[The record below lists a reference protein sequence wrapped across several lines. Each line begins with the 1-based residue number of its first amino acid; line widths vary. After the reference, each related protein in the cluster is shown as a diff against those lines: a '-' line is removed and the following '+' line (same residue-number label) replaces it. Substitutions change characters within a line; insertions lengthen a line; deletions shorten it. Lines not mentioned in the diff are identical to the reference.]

1 VLYLDHA
8 ATTPVKPEA
17 LKAAWPYLTEEF
29 GNPSSVHET
38 GLRAKAALDWARET
52 CAAFLGVYPHEIA
65 FTSGGTEANNLAI
78 VGIALGS
85 PRGRHIVSARTEHS
99 SVLACLEYLEQ
110 AHGFEVTYLPVDDEG
125 RVTPEAL
132 RSALRPDTTLVTLM
146 LANNEMGLI
155 HPVAQLAAVAAEFG
169 VPMHTDA
176 VQAPGWLDLNVGAL
190 GVRALSLS
198 GHKFGAPKGSG
209 LVYLSSAL
217 SVEPVLHGGGQEQG
231 LRSGTQNLA
240 WAVAL
245 AVALQTLGNPAEARA
260 KAGAVTS
267 AFIDGVLAEFP
278 AARLTGPSPESGERH
293 SAIASFTFEGI
304 NGETL
309 LLELENAGVQ
319 CSSGSACSAGST
331 EPSHVLTALGIAP
344 DTCRTAVRFSFGHDA
359 TTDQS
364 TVALAALRAALARL
378 G

>member
-1 VLYLDHA
+1 MLYLDHA
-8 ATTPVKPEA
+8 ATTPVKPEV

-52 CAAFLGVYPHEIA
+52 CAEFLGVYPHEIA
-65 FTSGGTEANNLAI
+65 FTSGGTESNNLAI
-78 VGIALGS
+78 LGIALGS

-99 SVLACLEYLEQ
+99 SVLACLDYLERS
-110 AHGFEVTYLPVDDEG
+110 HGFEISYLEVDGEG
-125 RVTPEAL
+125 RVSPTAL
-132 RSALRPDTTLVTLM
+132 RSALRPGTTLVSLM
-146 LANNEMGLI
+146 LANNETGLI
-155 HPVAQLAAVAAEFG
+155 HPVAQLAEVAAEFE
-169 VPMHTDA
+169 VPFHTDA
-176 VQAPGWLDLNVGAL
+176 VQAPGWLDLKVPEL
-190 GVRALSLS
+190 GVQALSLS

-217 SVEPVLHGGGQEQG
+217 TVEPLIHGGGQEQG

-240 WAVAL
+240 WTVAL
-245 AVALQTLGNPAEARA
+245 AVALQLAEEPGTAQA
-260 KAGAVTS
+260 KTGAVS
-267 AFIDGVLAEFP
+267 AAFIDGVMTEFP
-278 AARLTGPSPESGERH
+278 NAHLTGPSPESGERH
-293 SAIASFTFEGI
+293 PAIASFTFEGI

-359 TTDQS
+359 TADDS
-364 TVALAALRAALARL
+364 ARALAALRTALARL

>member
-1 VLYLDHA
+1 MLYLDHA
-8 ATTPVKPEA
+8 ATTPVKPEV

-52 CAAFLGVYPHEIA
+52 CAVFLGVYPHEIA
-65 FTSGGTEANNLAI
+65 FTSGGTESNNLAI
-78 VGIALGS
+78 LGIALGS

-99 SVLACLEYLEQ
+99 SVLACLDYLERS
-110 AHGFEVTYLPVDDEG
+110 HGFEISYLEVDGEG
-125 RVTPEAL
+125 RVTEAGL
-132 RSALRPDTTLVTLM
+132 RSALRPDTTLVSLM
-146 LANNEMGLI
+146 LANNEIGLL
-155 HPVAQLAAVAAEFG
+155 HPVSQLAAVAAEFG
-169 VPMHTDA
+169 VPFHTDA
-176 VQAPGWLDLNVGAL
+176 VQAPGWLDLKVPEL
-190 GVRALSLS
+190 GVQALSLS

-217 SVEPVLHGGGQEQG
+217 TVEPVIHGGGQEQG

-240 WAVAL
+240 WTVAL
-245 AVALQTLGNPAEARA
+245 AVALQLAEEPGTAQA
-260 KAGAVTS
+260 KTGAVTA
-267 AFIDGVLAEFP
+267 AFIDGVLTEFP
-278 AARLTGPSPESGERH
+278 NARLTGPSPESGERH
-293 SAIASFTFEGI
+293 PAIASFTFEGI

-359 TTDQS
+359 TADDS
-364 TVALAALRAALARL
+364 ARALAALRTALARL